1 MKHRYI
7 LFFLSIALTFTT
19 VSGRQTIAEQLKT
32 ATGRERVDLLNA
44 DVEQLRFTDAETAKK
59 RAEEALKLSKKLNYP
74 SGIAKSSLYL
84 GIKARDDKSYQKS
97 ANYLE
102 EAAQAAQAAGDRNLE
117 LTAWKVLEQV
127 ARIKGWNNSLAEAEL
142 HIKKL
147 ENGIALEAKSA
158 EYEQLK
164 TDFDTKEDALS
175 KSLTEN
181 QAIRRTLNM
190 TREEILV
197 QEAELARIGQQK
209 AELETKAAQLEA
221 ESARNALEASEKE
234 KELLQINDRLR
245 RQRLIQL
252 MLFIG
257 LGAAV
262 VIIFLLYRF
271 YRLKR
276 IRAEEKIQAQRQL
289 MQQEKMAT
297 LGQLT
302 AGIAHEIKNPL
313 NFVNNFAEGSSEMA
327 EDLKDALNKTGSSP
341 DDQELAMELAED
353 LRQNAAYILHHGK
366 RADRIINSMME
377 HARGDRGAPQ
387 QVDLNLLVEDS
398 VNLTYHGYRALHP
411 TFNIDLQLDLA
422 QSLPKAEIV
431 PQDLSRVLLNLLNN
445 ACYALH
451 QKFKEKGEAF
461 APVLSVKTERTA
473 DDLVIRIRDNGPGIP
488 EAIRDKVFNPF
499 FTTKPTGEG
508 NAGLGLSIS
517 YDIVVQGMN
526 GKIDFKS
533 KEGEFTEFEIR
544 VPGGRV

>member
-59 RAEEALKLSKKLNYP
+59 RAEEALKLSKKLNYQQ
-74 SGIAKSSLYL
+74 GIAKSSLYL

-97 ANYLE
+97 GNYLE
-102 EAAQAAQAAGDRNLE
+102 EAAEAAQAAGDRNLE

-147 ENGIALEAKSA
+147 ENGIALDAKSA

-164 TDFDTKEDALS
+164 TDFDSKEGALNRS
-175 KSLTEN
+175 MTEN

-245 RQRLIQL
+245 RQRLVQL
-252 MLFIG
+252 VLFIG

-262 VIIFLLYRF
+262 IIIFLLYRF

-289 MQQEKMAT
+289 LQQEKMAT

-327 EDLKDALNKTGSSP
+327 QDLKDALNKTGSSP
-341 DDQELAMELAED
+341 GEQELAMELAED

-398 VNLTYHGYRALHP
+398 VNLSYHGYRALHP
-411 TFNIDLQLDLA
+411 TFNIDLQLSLA
-422 QSLPKAEIV
+422 QSLPRAEIV
-431 PQDLSRVLLNLLNN
+431 PQDLSRVLLNILNN

-488 EAIRDKVFNPF
+488 EAIRNKVFNPF

-517 YDIVVQGMN
+517 YDVVVQGMN

-544 VPGGRV
+544 VPLGKG